1 MSKVLMLGFAISL
14 LFLPDMQIIFGQKFL
29 GVENMS
35 AKTYQTYLDSIMS
48 GDWETA
54 PEKEYY
60 QWLEDNSESILNT
73 KNIFLRS
80 FFWVEKAMAA
90 EATNNDSVAYKCV
103 NEAFTVLSKT
113 NHPNIKLSILK
124 IGVLLSTRG
133 FDYFTK
139 IHFLKKIENSGILI
153 SDSTELTD
161 IMLQIADLYWH
172 LHQYD
177 HSIEYCK
184 KALHLSGLQNYKK
197 GKIRALLTM
206 YTNSHFISTDKSYQ
220 FYLEEALRNALSLG
234 DSSLIAEVYFN
245 TGLSFYRNENQQ
257 EAIKYY
263 QLSRSFEK
271 ERGSQSDLYTC
282 AHLQLSYTIA
292 DSIEAVGKIADFFM
306 RESVKQNFYSYL
318 SNAYRGKAWYFAK
331 TGKRDSSVFYLDKAF
346 ENRQSLPEKKNASPG
361 FYYNLYVVADML
373 SDKNRGLKYLSL
385 AHEQYVKANR
395 ESNKEQLNSIRASF
409 DYELQEEKINNL
421 SLQNELTK
429 EKNTRQKIFI
439 SAVTALLI
447 LTLSFIVY
455 MRKKYRQLRDSY
467 KELIRKNLE
476 LDKLHSRISKTEE
489 KVNHQKNGNGIKNE
503 DEIYKRI
510 KELFEKEKIY
520 KQADISIINLA
531 KILNTNTSYLSSII
545 NNHFEEPF
553 KTIVNKYRIDEARR
567 LLGSSEYTNYSIEG
581 IAEEVGYKSRSTFYQ
596 SFKQITGLTPTQ
608 YIENVRLL
616 SDSNSNKDK
625 SD

>member
-1 MSKVLMLGFAISL
+1 
-14 LFLPDMQIIFGQKFL
+14 
-29 GVENMS
+29 MS
-35 AKTYQTYLDSIMS
+35 AETYETYLDSVTS
-48 GDWETA
+48 GDWKIESA
-54 PEKEYY
+54 GEYY
-60 QWLEDNSESILNT
+60 YWLEDNSKSILNT
-73 KNIFLRS
+73 KNIFLKS
-80 FFWVEKAMAA
+80 FYFVEKAMAA
-90 EATNNDSVAYKCV
+90 EATDNDSVAYNCI
-103 NEAFTVLSKT
+103 NEAFVILSKT
-113 NHPNIKLSILK
+113 NYSNIKLKILK
-124 IGVLLSTRG
+124 IGLLLSTRG

-139 IHFLKKIENSGILI
+139 IHFLKKIENSGILK

-161 IMLQIADLYWH
+161 VMLQIADLYWH

-177 HSIEYCK
+177 HSIGYCE

-206 YTNSHFISTDKSYQ
+206 YTNSHFISTDKSYK

-245 TGLSFYRNENQQ
+245 TGLSFYRDGNQQ

-263 QLSRSFEK
+263 KLSRSYEK

-282 AHLQLSYTIA
+282 AHLQLSFTIA
-292 DSIEAVGKIADFFM
+292 DSVEAVGKISNFFM

-331 TGKRDSSVFYLDKAF
+331 TANRDSSVFYLDKAF
-346 ENRQSLPEKKNASPG
+346 ENRQSLPEKKDASPG
-361 FYYNLYVVADML
+361 FYYNLYVVADMVR
-373 SDKNRGLKYLSL
+373 DKNRALKYLSL
-385 AHEQYVKANR
+385 AHKQYVKANR
-395 ESNKEQLNSIRASF
+395 ESNSEQLNNIRASL

-439 SAVTALLI
+439 GAVTALLV
-447 LTLSFIVY
+447 LTLSFFIY
-455 MRKKYRQLRDSY
+455 IRKKYRQLRDSY

-489 KVNHQKNGNGIKNE
+489 KVNHHKNGNGIKNE
-503 DEIYKRI
+503 DEIYKRL
-510 KELFEKEKIY
+510 KELFEKDKIY

-531 KILNTNTSYLSSII
+531 KMLNTNTSYLSSII
-545 NNHFEEPF
+545 NHHFEEPF
-553 KTIVNKYRIDEARR
+553 KTIVNKYRINEVRR
-567 LLGSSEYTNYSIEG
+567 ILGSSEYNNYSIEG

-616 SDSNSNKDK
+616 SDYDLYKNE